1 MKGSD
6 EQLTERIVQLY
17 VDDGL
22 VILKFK
28 AMASMCIETS
38 FLGYSVKGDQTKSV
52 EEV

>member
-17 VDDGL
+17 FDDGL
-22 VILKFK
+22 LIHKFK

-38 FLGYSVKGDQTKSV
+38 FLGYCAKGDKMKSV